1 MNISIPSLLST
12 YAKCMLDIINI
23 FSRFIEIK
31 YRFYLLTYYTI
42 ILDSL
47 IVNYLYV
54 SVINPAFKCCVFFN
68 TLLYSILFKIPK
80 SICTNATDPQI
91 LLKLFSLGF
100 VLGLFFS
107 YALEIFTEHK
117 KGVSQ

>member
-68 TLLYSILFKIPK
+68 TLLYSILFKISK